1 MRYICFLLTV
11 LLVNMF
17 SSCEKSGS
25 KGEYVST
32 NVDLYVQNSNGEDL
46 LDNLTI

>member
-1 MRYICFLLTV
+1 MRCLCFLLTV
-11 LLVNMF
+11 QLVKMF

-32 NVDLYVQNSNGEDL
+32 NVALCVQNSNGVDL
-46 LDNLTI
+46 LDDLTI